1 MKRFKLETG
10 RDYFNLSRTCRTNY
24 RMLIGRAWNDLHI
37 HFRPDWLQSNSQPV
51 TRCRGIYD
59 GAVQIISVW
68 QMTPIR
74 HRRCPVSPCEAC
86 EIEVALLSVN
96 AHLDRR
102 AKKFGRD
109 LRGLRLSGR
118 LPQTLGSMNEDA
130 PGHTLKDAGGM
141 CGLSPEVLNIELRWA
156 TWSPLLLC
164 SFDLTRLRSLKM
176 PVRAPLDCLTIGAAF
191 LGMPRLADLTITD
204 LCDSQAFVEEFRHLG
219 DGILALSSSLRSLV
233 IEITN
238 CNRAEGWEQDKA
250 FVEPGD
256 SAFLFKAFFPE
267 PSCKRIETL
276 IRARYDDPREPL
288 DVNIFR
294 SSQGQLN
301 LEHIRLKHIG
311 LPWWSFQTVFN
322 SRTIKG
328 LDLPMCRV
336 TPSVWDD
343 LGKHAQLH
351 KLANIDYEMFSGTP
365 ALMSFLS
372 TQSRLQIL
380 SFKRPPDLYQIAG
393 TTSLDHGQADSTSF
407 SVKEAA
413 PHLGLGTEWGRAHA
427 RDAWLL
433 QSSKSWIQHEY
444 LIQSPSSWI
453 YFDNLIRS
461 LSPYIDY
468 QYPKK
473 SDFVK
478 ILSDKLLLRHLII
491 PADMFDVTPSFMACL
506 AGELPALESIELG
519 FDYACPVSQSTTP
532 RRPMQSHH

>member
-1 MKRFKLETG
+1 
-10 RDYFNLSRTCRTNY
+10 
-24 RMLIGRAWNDLHI
+24 
-37 HFRPDWLQSNSQPV
+37 
-51 TRCRGIYD
+51 
-59 GAVQIISVW
+59 
-68 QMTPIR
+68 
-74 HRRCPVSPCEAC
+74 
-86 EIEVALLSVN
+86 
-96 AHLDRR
+96 
-102 AKKFGRD
+102 
-109 LRGLRLSGR
+109 
-118 LPQTLGSMNEDA
+118 
-130 PGHTLKDAGGM
+130 
-141 CGLSPEVLNIELRWA
+141 
-156 TWSPLLLC
+156 
-164 SFDLTRLRSLKM
+164 M

-519 FDYACPVSQSTTP
+519 FDYACPRLCECFIKDFLPSHPQLKKVTFLSLNRPHPLSDFNAKHMHAVFEYCPYNIAPASLKYVRYRDLNEESHKGEHTESDVYYHRETMANGTWWLKIPAREEEKMFEDDRTP
-532 RRPMQSHH
+532 IIYAIESASSKVNG